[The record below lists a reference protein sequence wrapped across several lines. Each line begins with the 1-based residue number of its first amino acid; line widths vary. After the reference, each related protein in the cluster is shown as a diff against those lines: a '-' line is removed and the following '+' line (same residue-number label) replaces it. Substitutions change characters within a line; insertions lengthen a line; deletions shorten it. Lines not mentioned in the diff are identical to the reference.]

1 MCAFT
6 RKLSATKSISC
17 YLSIYLTKELEVF
30 GIFTV
35 LDLGHVHKDVPDD
48 VGDEVELQL
57 DPGEVTPEVL
67 HVDREVVAGKEC
79 VEDFLLPEKHHE
91 GLLTRDVTIKE
102 LKCLSFAYNLLAMIR
117 LKMKPK
123 TKEKLL
129 AIASTRKIMLSFSG
143 T

>member
-1 MCAFT
+1 
-6 RKLSATKSISC
+6 
-17 YLSIYLTKELEVF
+17 LEVF
-30 GIFTV
+30 GIFAV
-35 LDLGHVHKDVPDD
+35 LDLGHVHEDISDD

-79 VEDFLLPEKHHE
+79 VEDFLLPEKHHK

-129 AIASTRKIMLSFSG
+129 AMASTRKIMLSFSG